1 MRRSLTSCSI
11 VISSLLLIGCIS
23 PSDSYQQEQPTL
35 IPALPSGTSVS
46 ATLPQTTPTPFP
58 TAERLPSRT
67 PYPTFPSYLTPIP
80 ETATP
85 TLTPPSGRG
94 SASPSSTQAFPT
106 GYVGIQGAG
115 PEVADLAPILTVAD
129 SGAICGQPILIQV
142 GVINRGTGPAYN
154 FTVQWALGIDAE
166 VKTQWVTELQ
176 WGTIPLYFHN
186 GKIAIPCTQTTTYT
200 AWINVDVDNQV
211 AELDESNNTQQQTY
225 ILSFAPPSN

>member
-1 MRRSLTSCSI
+1 MHRSLASYSLA
-11 VISSLLLIGCIS
+11 ISLLLLIGCTS
-23 PSDSYQQEQPTL
+23 PSDSSQGKPTL
-35 IPALPSGTSVS
+35 IPTLPLSTPVP
-46 ATLPQTTPTPFP
+46 ATLPQATPTPFP
-58 TAERLPSRT
+58 TIERLPSRT

-85 TLTPPSGRG
+85 TLTPPSGRD
-94 SASPSSTQAFPT
+94 SASAPPPQAFPT

-129 SGAICGQPILIQV
+129 SGAVCGQPILIQV

-176 WGTIPLYFHN
+176 WGTTPLYFHN

-225 ILSFAPPSN
+225 TLSFVPPSN